1 MKTIFFVSIDTN
13 VASLQRVKEMLR
25 RLRWQQERS
34 TVPQCHHKSHSI
46 KTFVQQIASD
56 LCKFVCGEKAGN
68 QSHSQESSFS
78 WEVEP
83 REMALALDDQQKK
96 AEVHVMCHFV
106 LAGSCESLMKKEIF
120 LHAHLHVYVIH
131 QIVNVKVVR

>member
-1 MKTIFFVSIDTN
+1 MYSLDTN

-34 TVPQCHHKSHSI
+34 TIPHSHHKSHSI

-56 LCKFVCGEKAGN
+56 LCRFVCGEKAGN
-68 QSHSQESSFS
+68 PVLSQESSFS

-83 REMALALDDQQKK
+83 VEMALALDDQQKK
-96 AEVHVMCHFV
+96 AEVDTT
-106 LAGSCESLMKKEIF
+106 K
-120 LHAHLHVYVIH
+120 
-131 QIVNVKVVR
+131 

>member
-1 MKTIFFVSIDTN
+1 MYLISYFSHWILDISTRKLFLDTLPVLNTCTFCDNIWCRIMSTLFIPDTN

-34 TVPQCHHKSHSI
+34 TVPHSHHKSPSI
-46 KTFVQQIASD
+46 KTFVQQVASD

-68 QSHSQESSFS
+68 PTLTTESSFS

-83 REMALALDDQQKK
+83 GEMARALDDQQKK
-96 AEVHVMCHFV
+96 AEV
-106 LAGSCESLMKKEIF
+106 S
-120 LHAHLHVYVIH
+120 
-131 QIVNVKVVR
+131 